1 MTDAEDWQEQAQQHA
16 DAIRGDMGESKPF
29 DVEDRGTLNPP
40 TALLWGRGR
49 DYNAARK
56 AVGLLQERFGRPL
69 AVRGLAVAYD
79 SIDRSTWAIIVRS
92 PGRPIDDARIEQFT
106 KVVEEAYNIAN
117 ESE

>member
-16 DAIRGDMGESKPF
+16 DAIRGDMGESKSF
-29 DVEDRGTLNPP
+29 DVEDRGTLNPY

-49 DYNAARK
+49 DYDAARK

-79 SIDRSTWAIIVRS
+79 SIDRSTWAIIVKS
-92 PGRPIDDARIEQFT
+92 PGRPLGVARIDQLRRE
-106 KVVEEAYNIAN
+106 VERVYLATN
-117 ESE
+117 EPE